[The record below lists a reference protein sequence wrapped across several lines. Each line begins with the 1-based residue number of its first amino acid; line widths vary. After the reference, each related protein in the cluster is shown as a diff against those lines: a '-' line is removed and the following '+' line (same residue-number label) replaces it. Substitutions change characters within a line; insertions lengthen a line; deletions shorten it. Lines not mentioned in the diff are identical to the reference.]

1 MSVFG
6 FDITY
11 KVNGVEDRA
20 AVEKL
25 SLAFERAGENIKDFD
40 RYLFPRLSPV
50 FEAQE
55 ERQFVAEGAGP
66 HRGHWAPLT
75 EKYAEWKGQHY
86 PGNPLLV
93 ASGKMREALTQPS
106 SPFARRSHTGTFFEF
121 GTQGVEY
128 ASFHQLGTSKMVDR
142 PLYDFGPEFEA
153 ELQQAGLEAVREA
166 VADAGAGEV
175 TGGHH

>member
-1 MSVFG
+1 VSVFG
-6 FDITY
+6 LDIRYTIHGQDD
-11 KVNGVEDRA
+11 KL
-20 AVEKL
+20 AVENIA
-25 SLAFERAGENIKDFD
+25 LAFEKAAAGVKDFE
-40 RYLFPRLSPV
+40 RYLFPKLSRV

-55 ERQFVAEGAGP
+55 ERQFAAEGAGP
-66 HRGHWAPLT
+66 HRGRWLPLT
-75 EKYAEWKGQHY
+75 EVYAEWKGQHA

-93 ASGKMREALTQPS
+93 LSGRMKEALTQSS
-106 SPFARRSHTGTFFEF
+106 SPFARRVTSGDTFDF

-153 ELQQAGLEAVREA
+153 DLQKAALEAVREA

-175 TGGHH
+175 TA